1 MSDFATVQDI
11 IDLRGP
17 LTTGEIERANNA
29 IPIVCDALRWAAYM
43 RGKDLDKMIEENTF
57 LVNVAKSVTVDV
69 VKRYLDSSTNEPPMT
84 QTTQSAMGY
93 SFTGTYLV
101 AGGGLFIKNS
111 ELKLLGLRRQKVGT
125 VELYD
130 GNKRNINNIDS

>member
-1 MSDFATVQDI
+1 MSDFATIQDI

-17 LTTGEIERANNA
+17 LTSDEIDRATA
-29 IPIVCDALRWAAYM
+29 ALPIVCNAIRWAAYM
-43 RGKDLDKMIEENTF
+43 KGKDFDQMISELPF
-57 LVNVAKSVTVDV
+57 LADVAKSVTVDV
-69 VKRYLDSSTNEPPMT
+69 VKRYLDSNTNEPPMT

-111 ELKLLGLRRQKVGT
+111 ELKMLGLRRQKVGV

-130 GNKRNINNIDS
+130 GNTGNISNSDC

>member
-17 LTTGEIERANNA
+17 LTAEEIERATAA
-29 IPIVCDALRWAAYM
+29 IPIVCNALRWAAYQK
-43 RGKDLDKMIEENTF
+43 GKNLDQMIEDF
-57 LVNVAKSVTVDV
+57 PYLVDVAKSITVDV
-69 VKRYLDSSTNEPPMT
+69 VKRYIDSSTNEPPMT

-111 ELKLLGLRRQKVGT
+111 ELKMLGLRRQKVG
-125 VELYD
+125 VIELYD
-130 GNKRNINNIDS
+130 GNTGNNYNTDS